1 MRIPIAAQGLY
12 YQRSIMIETL
22 LIIEDEKL
30 LGSELS
36 RHYRQSG
43 WEVVLATNLTE
54 ARELLLNKKIEPLLI
69 LSDMNLPDGNALDFM
84 EKIKKNSPYPD
95 TAKEEKG
102 APAKAQGAF
111 ADDSRDGGGRALP
124 GAFAE
129 WLFLTGYGNVPDSV
143 RALRLGAYDFLE
155 KPCDLERLDL
165 VVASAARS
173 AAIQRR
179 VIDQTKHRHRRYTQ
193 DAYVGHS
200 RQAQDIRQLLAKLT
214 QVPFS
219 ALIIGGESGTG
230 KGLAARILHYGG
242 SRAQQPMIEV
252 NCAAL
257 PRELLESEL
266 FGHEPGAFTGAAGRH
281 RGLLE
286 QADGG
291 TLFMDEIGEMPLDLQ
306 AKLLKVIEDHKVRR
320 LGGEK
325 EIQVDVQIVAASNR
339 DLEKMALDSSFRAD
353 LYHRLSVFKLILPP
367 LREAVEDLD
376 QLVPL
381 FVAEYNAKA
390 GRQVKDIPD
399 AVWEKLKAHNWPGNV
414 RELRNVI
421 ERCVLFADGPTFPVQ
436 WLQLP
441 GQPAVEALQTEQ
453 GIWLPLDGSMALDDM
468 DGFIIKTALER
479 ADNNLTA
486 AARALG
492 ATRETLRYRV
502 RKYNLKIAD

>member
-1 MRIPIAAQGLY
+1 
-12 YQRSIMIETL
+12 MIETL

-30 LGSELS
+30 LGAELS
-36 RHYRQSG
+36 HHYRSQG
-43 WEVVLATNLTE
+43 WEVVLASTLTE
-54 ARELLLNKKIEPLLI
+54 AKNLLLRKRIEPLLI

-84 EKIKKNSPYPD
+84 EATKKQVNY
-95 TAKEEKG
+95 
-102 APAKAQGAF
+102 
-111 ADDSRDGGGRALP
+111 
-124 GAFAE
+124 AE
-129 WLFLTGYGNVPDSV
+129 WLFLTGYGSVPDSV

-165 VVASAARS
+165 VVTSAARS
-173 AAIQRR
+173 AVIQRR
-179 VIDQTKHRHRRYTQ
+179 VIDQTKQGHRRYSP

-200 RQAQDIRQLLAKLT
+200 KQAQDVRELLAKLT

-230 KGLAARILHYGG
+230 KGLTARILHYGG
-242 SRAQQPMIEV
+242 SRALQPMIEV

-266 FGHEPGAFTGAAGRH
+266 FGHEPGAFTGASSRH

-306 AKLLKVIEDHKVRR
+306 AKLLKAIEDHKVRR

-325 EIQVDVQIVAASNR
+325 EISVNVQIVAASNC
-339 DLEKMALDSSFRAD
+339 DLNKMTLEGRFRAD
-353 LYHRLSVFKLILPP
+353 LYHRLSVFRLILPP
-367 LREAVEDLD
+367 LRAAVEDLD
-376 QLVPL
+376 ELVPM

-390 GRQVKDIPD
+390 GKQVKFIPD
-399 AVWEKLKAHNWPGNV
+399 EVWQKLKAHDWRGNV

-421 ERCVLFADGPTFPVQ
+421 ERCVLFSEDDTFPVQ

-441 GQPAVEALQTEQ
+441 SMVSSGKPDSDKNS
-453 GIWLPLDGSMALDDM
+453 ISLPLDGSMALDDM
-468 DGFIIKTALER
+468 DKFIIKTALDR

-502 RKYNLKIAD
+502 RKYNLNSVE

>member
-1 MRIPIAAQGLY
+1 
-12 YQRSIMIETL
+12 MIETL

-36 RHYRQSG
+36 RHYRQLG
-43 WEVVLATNLTE
+43 WEVVLVDTLAEAKSLLTQKNL
-54 ARELLLNKKIEPLLI
+54 EPLLV
-69 LSDMNLPDGNALDFM
+69 LSDMNLSDGNALDFM
-84 EKIKKNSPYPD
+84 EITKKYSGY
-95 TAKEEKG
+95 
-102 APAKAQGAF
+102 
-111 ADDSRDGGGRALP
+111 
-124 GAFAE
+124 AE
-129 WLFLTGYGNVPDSV
+129 WLFLTGYGSVPDSV

-165 VVASAARS
+165 VVTSAARS
-173 AAIQRR
+173 ASIQRR
-179 VIDQTKHRHRRYTQ
+179 VVDQTRQGYRRYSP

-200 RQAQDIRQLLAKLT
+200 QQAQGIRQMLGKLT

-266 FGHEPGAFTGAAGRH
+266 FGHEPGAFTGASGRH

-306 AKLLKVIEDHKVRR
+306 AKLLKAIEDHKVRR

-325 EIQVDVQIVAASNR
+325 EISVDVQIVAASNR
-339 DLEKMALDSSFRAD
+339 DLEKMAQDGSFRND
-353 LYHRLSVFKLILPP
+353 LYHRLSVFRIILPP
-367 LREAVEDLD
+367 LRDAVEDLD
-376 QLVPL
+376 ELVPI

-390 GRQVKDIPD
+390 GKHVKDIPD
-399 AVWEKLKAHNWPGNV
+399 EVWIKLKAYHWPGNV

-421 ERCVLFADGPTFPVQ
+421 ERCVLFADGPIFPGQ

-441 GQPAVEALQTEQ
+441 GQQSSKPVQ
-453 GIWLPLDGSMALDDM
+453 GVPEETLMLPLDGSMALEDM
-468 DGFIIKTALER
+468 ERFIIKTVLER
-479 ADNNLTA
+479 VENNLTA

-502 RKYNLKIAD
+502 KKYNLKMVD

>member
-1 MRIPIAAQGLY
+1 
-12 YQRSIMIETL
+12 MIETL

-36 RHYRQSG
+36 RHYRQLG
-43 WEVVLATNLTE
+43 WDVALVSTIREAKALLMQKNL
-54 ARELLLNKKIEPLLI
+54 EPLLI

-84 EKIKKNSPYPD
+84 ETVKKHAGY
-95 TAKEEKG
+95 
-102 APAKAQGAF
+102 
-111 ADDSRDGGGRALP
+111 
-124 GAFAE
+124 AE
-129 WLFLTGYGNVPDSV
+129 WLFLTGYGSVPDSV

-173 AAIQRR
+173 ASIQRR
-179 VIDQTKHRHRRYTQ
+179 VVDQTRQGYRKYSP

-200 RQAQDIRQLLAKLT
+200 QQANGIRQMLGKLN

-266 FGHEPGAFTGAAGRH
+266 FGHEPGAFTGASGRH

-325 EIQVDVQIVAASNR
+325 EISVDVQIVAASNR
-339 DLEKMALDSSFRAD
+339 DLEQMSQDGGFRSD
-353 LYHRLSVFKLILPP
+353 LYHRLSVFRIILPP

-376 QLVPL
+376 ELVPI

-390 GRQVKDIPD
+390 GKQVRDIPD
-399 AVWEKLKAHNWPGNV
+399 EVWRKLKAYHWPGNV

-421 ERCVLFADGPTFPVQ
+421 ERCVLFADGPVFPGQ

-441 GQPAVEALQTEQ
+441 GQPTSKPINNVSGDSLN
-453 GIWLPLDGSMALDDM
+453 LPLDGSMALDDM
-468 DGFIIKTALER
+468 ERFIIKTVLER
-479 ADNNLTA
+479 VDNNLTA

-502 RKYNLKIAD
+502 RKYNLKMVD

>member
-1 MRIPIAAQGLY
+1 
-12 YQRSIMIETL
+12 MIETL

-36 RHYRQSG
+36 RHYRQLG
-43 WEVVLATNLTE
+43 WDVLLAKNLAE
-54 ARELLLNKKIEPLLI
+54 ARALLHEKKVEPSLI

-84 EKIKKNSPYPD
+84 EAMKKQASY
-95 TAKEEKG
+95 
-102 APAKAQGAF
+102 
-111 ADDSRDGGGRALP
+111 
-124 GAFAE
+124 AE
-129 WLFLTGYGNVPDSV
+129 WLFLTGYGSVPDSV

-173 AAIQRR
+173 ASIQRR
-179 VIDQTKHRHRRYTQ
+179 VIDQTRQGHRRYSPE
-193 DAYVGHS
+193 AYVGHS
-200 RQAQDIRQLLAKLT
+200 KQAQGVRQLLAKLT

-230 KGLAARILHYGG
+230 KGLTARILHYGG
-242 SRAQQPMIEV
+242 PRAQQPMIEV

-266 FGHEPGAFTGAAGRH
+266 FGHEPGAFTGASGRH

-306 AKLLKVIEDHKVRR
+306 AKLLKAIEDHKVRR

-325 EIQVDVQIVAASNR
+325 EISVDVQIVAASNR
-339 DLEKMALDSSFRAD
+339 DLEQMAQAGSFRTD
-353 LYHRLSVFKLILPP
+353 LYHRLSVFKVILPP

-376 QLVPL
+376 ELVPL

-390 GRQVKDIPD
+390 GRRVKDIAD
-399 AVWEKLKAHNWPGNV
+399 SVWEKLRAHYWPGNV

-421 ERCVLFADGPTFPVQ
+421 ERCVLFADGPAFPGQ

-441 GQPAVEALQTEQ
+441 GQENNHLSGSLSSGNT
-453 GIWLPLDGSMALDDM
+453 ICLPLDGSMALDDM
-468 DGFIIKTALER
+468 DRFIIKMALEQT
-479 ADNNLTA
+479 DNNLTA

-502 RKYNLKIAD
+502 RKYNLKIADGF

>member
-1 MRIPIAAQGLY
+1 
-12 YQRSIMIETL
+12 MIETL

-36 RHYRQSG
+36 RHYQVLG
-43 WEVVLATNLTE
+43 WDVVLADSLAAAKT
-54 ARELLLNKKIEPLLI
+54 LLLNMRIEPLLI

-84 EKIKKNSPYPD
+84 EELKPQVN
-95 TAKEEKG
+95 
-102 APAKAQGAF
+102 
-111 ADDSRDGGGRALP
+111 
-124 GAFAE
+124 FAE
-129 WLFLTGYGNVPDSV
+129 WLFLTGYGSVPDSV

-173 AAIQRR
+173 ASIQRR
-179 VIDQTKHRHRRYTQ
+179 VMDQTTQSYRRYSPE
-193 DAYVGHS
+193 AYVGHS
-200 RQAQDIRQLLAKLT
+200 RQAQGIRQLLAKLT

-242 SRAQQPMIEV
+242 PRAQQPMIEV

-257 PRELLESEL
+257 PRDILESEL
-266 FGHEPGAFTGAAGRH
+266 FGHESGAFTGASGRH

-306 AKLLKVIEDHKVRR
+306 AKLLKAIEDHKVRR

-325 EIQVDVQIVAASNR
+325 EISVDVQIVAASNR
-339 DLEKMALDSSFRAD
+339 DLERMSQEGSFRAD
-353 LYHRLSVFKLILPP
+353 LYHRLSVFKVILPP
-367 LREAVEDLD
+367 LREAIEDLD
-376 QLVPL
+376 ELVPL

-390 GRQVKDIPD
+390 GRKVKDIPL
-399 AVWEKLKAHNWPGNV
+399 AVWNKLKAHHWLGNV

-421 ERCVLFADGPTFPVQ
+421 ERCVLFSEGATFPEQ

-441 GQPAVEALQTEQ
+441 GWHSPVSAIGSEYMTDPSQAEVSED
-453 GIWLPLDGSMALDDM
+453 GIYLPLDGNMALDDM
-468 DGFIIKTALER
+468 DKFIIKTALER
-479 ADNNLTA
+479 ANNNLTA

-502 RKYNLKIAD
+502 RKYHLKTVE